1 MGELTEIYEQNAEQV
16 FKYLMVLCRNADVA
30 EELTQETFYQA
41 VRSIDS
47 YNGECK
53 MSVWL
58 CQIAKHT
65 YYKFVDKQV
74 KQPQS
79 PHLLNQLPSVE
90 NKLIEGEDKIALYRT
105 IHLLEEPYKEIVLLR
120 ILGGLSFKEIGEIHL
135 KNENWAR
142 VTFYRA
148 KLKLRE
154 RGSLEILTAYT
165 NDDKELTIDPAI
177 IQAINDADRLYII
190 AVRTS
195 YHAGLIGKQSIL
207 RKAHRHQ
214 AEGFA
219 GGELKHGT
227 IALIEEGIPVFAL
240 ATRKSVSLNIR
251 GNVKEVVARGAHP
264 CIISIEGTEE
274 EGDRFVLPPVHELL
288 TPIVLVVPLQ
298 LIAYYASLQRG
309 CDVEKPRNLAK
320 SVTVE

>member
-1 MGELTEIYEQNAEQV
+1 MGELTKVYEQNAEQV
-16 FKYLMVLCRNADVA
+16 FKYLMVLCRNSDIA

-41 VRSIDS
+41 VRSIDN

-79 PHLLNQLPSVE
+79 PQSPHLLNQLPSVE
-90 NKLIEGEDKIALYRT
+90 NNLIESEDKISLYRM

-120 ILGGLSFKEIGEIHL
+120 ILGGLTFKEIGEIHR

-154 RGSLEILTAYT
+154 RGSL
-165 NDDKELTIDPAI
+165 N
-177 IQAINDADRLYII
+177 
-190 AVRTS
+190 
-195 YHAGLIGKQSIL
+195 
-207 RKAHRHQ
+207 
-214 AEGFA
+214 
-219 GGELKHGT
+219 
-227 IALIEEGIPVFAL
+227 EE
-240 ATRKSVSLNIR
+240 
-251 GNVKEVVARGAHP
+251 
-264 CIISIEGTEE
+264 
-274 EGDRFVLPPVHELL
+274 
-288 TPIVLVVPLQ
+288 
-298 LIAYYASLQRG
+298 
-309 CDVEKPRNLAK
+309 
-320 SVTVE
+320 